1 MVDEPTVPHCEP
13 QPPQVPEGCVIA
25 STQIIPEMVSMRG
38 HMSEIGRDMSRH
50 DDRLNRLHLQADDA
64 NRRLTRLESMV
75 ETQAKEFQTL
85 SRRFDSLDGKVQSLL
100 DGFGT
105 IRTGVETLTSA
116 FSEHGMK
123 TIELHSRRM
132 KGILSIWIAIAAIV
146 ALLSA
151 MHYQAAGVTPLHSIF
166 SWLSGMAP

>member
-1 MVDEPTVPHCEP
+1 MTEETHHGDTLI
-13 QPPQVPEGCVIA
+13 PQVPVGCLIA
-25 STQIIPEMVSMRG
+25 STQIIPEIVTIRNIMGETNR
-38 HMSEIGRDMSRH
+38 EMSRH

-75 ETQAKEFQTL
+75 ENQTKEFQTL

-100 DGFGT
+100 DGFGG
-105 IRTGVETLTSA
+105 IKSGIEMLTSA
-116 FSEHGMK
+116 FSEHGIK
-123 TIELHSRRM
+123 SVEQHSRRM

-151 MHYQAAGVTPLHSIF
+151 MHYQATGVTPLNTVF
-166 SWLSGMAP
+166 NWLFGMAP